1 MKSLYALIVILALCY
16 SLATV
21 GQTQN
26 QQPAPEST
34 RHLVVKVAPEYP
46 ESAKRLRLGGTVK
59 VVAVVG
65 TDGKVKR
72 VQTVGGS
79 PLLVQSAERAV
90 AQWKYAP
97 GKESEESV
105 ELHFNP
111 LD

>member
-72 VQTVGGS
+72 VQTVGKGCGS
-79 PLLVQSAERAV
+79 MEVRSGQRVRRERGTA
-90 AQWKYAP
+90 
-97 GKESEESV
+97 
-105 ELHFNP
+105 F
-111 LD
+111 